1 MNSTSRQILSWGLAV
16 FTFAAV
22 VMMLTGLLLDRAADT
37 SAPVDLVQ
45 SVLTVRHYASSWR
58 VTDAYRVA

>member
-37 SAPVDLVQ
+37 GAPVDLIQ
-45 SVLTVRHYASSWR
+45 TVLTVRP
-58 VTDAYRVA
+58 